1 MCVPALAQGFDLIL
15 ENGFMGAAIREL
27 CCVAVAA
34 VGPVPVE
41 LVWSPHQ
48 RRTATLTAKVVLVV
62 DLPHR
67 LSSTTPPPICV
78 NLPPLIIVAGGE
90 AAPQPDQTGPAA
102 YRSRTWA

>member
-15 ENGFMGAAIREL
+15 ENGFIALGAAIREL
-27 CCVAVAA
+27 CCVAVGA

-67 LSSTTPPPICV
+67 LASTTPQSALTT
-78 NLPPLIIVAGGE
+78 LPSHL
-90 AAPQPDQTGPAA
+90 
-102 YRSRTWA
+102 